1 MKTLDLH
8 ITDIFHNS
16 LRAKAK
22 QIVVEI
28 KDSDSENIFSLT
40 IKDDGCGIDG
50 EKLKAINES
59 FFSSRKERKIG
70 MGLALLK
77 HQAESCNGSF
87 SISSEVGKGTDVV
100 AVFQKNHI
108 DRQPSGD
115 IAGSMATFICQ
126 FSEINIV
133 FRYVTDN
140 DEFELSTEDIKSVFD
155 KQNLNDFKIISAI
168 KEMIFNSINP

>member
-28 KDSDSENIFSLT
+28 RDRASKNTFSLT
-40 IKDDGCGIDG
+40 ITDDGCGIDS
-50 EKLKAINES
+50 EKLKAINDS

-87 SISSEVGKGTDVV
+87 KLSSVVGEGTSVV
-100 AVFQKNHI
+100 AVFQKDHI
-108 DRQPSGD
+108 DRQPVGD
-115 IAGSMATFICQ
+115 VAGSMATFICQ
-126 FSEINIV
+126 FGEVNIV
-133 FRYVTDN
+133 FRYITDK
-140 DEFELSTEDIKSVFD
+140 DEFEISTEDIKSVFGD
-155 KQNLNDFKIISAI
+155 QNLNDFKIISAI
-168 KEMIFNSINP
+168 KEMIFSSINP